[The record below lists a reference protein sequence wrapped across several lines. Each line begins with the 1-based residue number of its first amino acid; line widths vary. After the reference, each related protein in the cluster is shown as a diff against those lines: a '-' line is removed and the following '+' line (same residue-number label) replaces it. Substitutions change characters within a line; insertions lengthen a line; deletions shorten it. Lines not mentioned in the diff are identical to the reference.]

1 MDSQNQNR
9 PGSAVQ
15 TSPQGQDAGRRQFL
29 KSAGV
34 AAVGSF
40 ATGKVLGANDR
51 LNVAYVG
58 MGRMGRANLE
68 ISQRHSEIRVAAVCD
83 VYQPHLETAGALAR
97 KLGHEAKEVADFT
110 EILGDKSID
119 AVCIATPDHWH
130 AWQTVEAC
138 KAGKDV
144 YVEKPI
150 SVTIEEGQKMVQAAR
165 KYNRVV
171 QAGTMQR
178 SGIHFQKATEIVRS
192 GKLGKVA
199 TVKTWNCSVA
209 NAQGIG
215 NPADSEAPAGLD
227 WDRWLGPAPKRPY
240 NANRFGVDPKAFSH
254 FRWFWDY
261 AGGMM
266 TDWGVHVLDIALMA
280 FDNPMPEYVN
290 AAGGKFYLTDNRE
303 TPDTLLVSYRFP
315 QGFVATY
322 ENRHTSS
329 ITQFNKGYGTVFYG
343 TEGTLHVD
351 RSGYTIYPEKGSEL
365 LEAKVNSSNN
375 MNYDHWGNF
384 LDCIRTRQR
393 PISDIEICHKSTAT
407 CLLANVAYRAGI
419 RVDWDSANA
428 TTVQPEARKYLSRE
442 ERDPWKIVI

>member
-1 MDSQNQNR
+1 MQQQVDR
-9 PGSAVQ
+9 
-15 TSPQGQDAGRRQFL
+15 GRRSFI

-34 AAVGSF
+34 AAAGSF

-51 LNVAYVG
+51 INVAYVG
-58 MGRMGRANLE
+58 MGRMGRGNLE
-68 ISQRHSEIRVAAVCD
+68 ISQKHAEVRVAAVCD
-83 VYQPHLETAGALAR
+83 VYQPHLEMSAALAR
-97 KLGHEAKEVADFT
+97 KLGHQEVKEVKDFRD
-110 EILGDKSID
+110 ILADKSID
-119 AVCIATPDHWH
+119 AVCISTPDHWH

-178 SGIHFQKATEIVRS
+178 SGIHFQQATEIVRS

-199 TVKTWNCSVA
+199 SVKTWNCGVA
-209 NAQGIG
+209 KPRGIG
-215 NPADSEAPAGLD
+215 NPPDGAPPAGLD
-227 WDRWLGPAPKRPY
+227 WDLWLGPAPKRPF

-280 FDNPMPEYVN
+280 FDNPMPEYVT
-290 AAGGKFYLTDNRE
+290 AVGGKFYLTDNRE

-315 QGFVATY
+315 NGFIATY
-322 ENRHTSS
+322 ENSHTTS
-329 ITQFNKGYGTVFYG
+329 ICQFNKTYGTVFYG

-351 RSGYTIYPEKGSEL
+351 RSGYMIFPEKGSDL
-365 LEAKVNSSNN
+365 LEAKVNRSND
-375 MNYDHWGNF
+375 MNYDHWKNF
-384 LDCIRTRQR
+384 LECMRTRQR
-393 PISDIEICHKSTAT
+393 PISDIEICHTSTAT
-407 CLLANVAYRAGI
+407 CLLANVAYRSGI

-428 TTVQPEARKYLSRE
+428 TTVQPEARKFLSRE
-442 ERDPWKIVI
+442 ERDPWKIVV

>member
-1 MDSQNQNR
+1 MEQQNQ
-9 PGSAVQ
+9 
-15 TSPQGQDAGRRQFL
+15 GRRNFIRT
-29 KSAGV
+29 AGV
-34 AAVGSF
+34 AAAGTF

-51 LNVAYVG
+51 INVAHVG

-68 ISQRHSEIRVAAVCD
+68 VSSKHRDINVTAVCD
-83 VYQPHLETAGALAR
+83 VYQPHLEVSAAMAR
-97 KLGHEAKEVADFT
+97 KLGHRDVKEVKDYRD
-110 EILGDKSID
+110 ILNDKSID
-119 AVCIATPDHWH
+119 AVCISTPDHWH

-178 SGIHFQKATEIVRS
+178 SGIHFQKAAEIVRS
-192 GKLGKVA
+192 GRLGKVA
-199 TVKTWNCSVA
+199 TVKTWNCGRA
-209 NAQGIG
+209 RPEGIG
-215 NPADSEAPAGLD
+215 NPADGSPPAGLD
-227 WDRWLGPAPKRPY
+227 WDAWLGPAPQRPF

-290 AAGGKFYLTDNRE
+290 AVGGKFYLTDNRE

-329 ITQFNKGYGTVFYG
+329 ITQFDKGYGTVFYG

-351 RSGYTIYPEKGSEL
+351 RGGYMIVPERGSSL
-365 LEAKVNSSNN
+365 LEAKVNRSND
-375 MNYDHWGNF
+375 MNYDHWQNF
-384 LDCIRTRQR
+384 LDCMRTRQR
-393 PISDIEICHKSTAT
+393 PISDVEICHISTAT
-407 CLLANVAYRAGI
+407 CLLANVAYRSGM
-419 RVDWDSANA
+419 RVDWDSANS
-428 TTVQPEARKYLSRE
+428 TVVQPEARKFLSRE
-442 ERDPWKIVI
+442 ERDPWKIVV

>member
-1 MDSQNQNR
+1 
-9 PGSAVQ
+9 P
-15 TSPQGQDAGRRQFL
+15 
-29 KSAGV
+29 
-34 AAVGSF
+34 
-40 ATGKVLGANDR
+40 GKVLGANDR
-51 LNVAYVG
+51 VNVAYVG
-58 MGRMGRANLE
+58 MGRMGRGNLE
-68 ISQRHSEIRVAAVCD
+68 VSQRHKQIRIAAVCD
-83 VYQPHLETAGALAR
+83 VYQPHLEMSAAMAR
-97 KLGHEAKEVADFT
+97 KFGHEVGEGGCRLPQRCPSA
-110 EILGDKSID
+110 ISPYD
-119 AVCIATPDHWH
+119 AVCISTPDHWH

-150 SVTIEEGQKMVQAAR
+150 SVTIDEGAKMVQAAR

-199 TVKTWNCSVA
+199 TVKTWNVGLA
-209 NAQGIG
+209 KPQGIG
-215 NPADSEAPAGLD
+215 NPADSAAPAGLD
-227 WDRWLGPAPKRPY
+227 WNTWLGPAPQRPF

-303 TPDTLLVSYRFP
+303 TPDTLLVTYKFP

-322 ENRHTSS
+322 ENRHTST

-343 TEGTLHVD
+343 TEGSACMWTAAVTL
-351 RSGYTIYPEKGSEL
+351 S
-365 LEAKVNSSNN
+365 
-375 MNYDHWGNF
+375 
-384 LDCIRTRQR
+384 TRR
-393 PISDIEICHKSTAT
+393 R
-407 CLLANVAYRAGI
+407 VA
-419 RVDWDSANA
+419 SC
-428 TTVQPEARKYLSRE
+428 
-442 ERDPWKIVI
+442 WKRR